1 MKLITKNLLA
11 AATVASLVTLG
22 AQANPITGSIWE
34 NFPSVTGNENGSLAN
49 AAIMMG
55 NRAADITFSVNS
67 PLTFDSR
74 TAGNGYTIGGFL
86 ATGGASGIT
95 YGGGTA
101 SGDSLDNT
109 LFYFAG
115 VVSMVS
121 GQTFTVTHDDG
132 LQLMIGGVLVV
143 DVPGPTAP
151 DITTYTWTG
160 ATGNY
165 DFELAY
171 AEVDG
176 PPGVLETSLPF
187 QSAPDGG
194 STMAL
199 LGGALTMMGVVGR
212 RFRK

>member
-1 MKLITKNLLA
+1 MNKITTLGIA
-11 AATVASLVTLG
+11 AASFAVISL
-22 AQANPITGSIWE
+22 QANPITGSIWE
-34 NFPSVTGNENGSLAN
+34 NFPAVTGNEDGSLAN
-49 AAIMMG
+49 VATMMG

-74 TAGNGYTIGGFL
+74 NAGDGYTIGGFL

-121 GQTFTVTHDDG
+121 GEIFTVTHDDG

-151 DITTYTWTG
+151 DVTTYTWAG

-194 STMAL
+194 STLAL
-199 LGGALTMMGVVGR
+199 LGGALTLMSTVVR